1 MEVEVTQ
8 VQNIFHPQG
17 YVDFGMGGS
26 MDDPK
31 EVNLCLYNP
40 SKRAVRV
47 HSVSTLSKSIKI
59 HYYNV
64 RINPASDD
72 ANKPNMC
79 VNVGTLTLDCKF
91 LNFIFISFINWM
103 IWFTPFTDKQS
114 VLVNLN

>member
-1 MEVEVTQ
+1 
-8 VQNIFHPQG
+8 
-17 YVDFGMGGS
+17 

-40 SKRAVRV
+40 LKRAVRV

-91 LNFIFISFINWM
+91 LNLVYSYTIYRVTKCFGYLQ
-103 IWFTPFTDKQS
+103 FTPYNIHKILKNNTLF
-114 VLVNLN
+114 N